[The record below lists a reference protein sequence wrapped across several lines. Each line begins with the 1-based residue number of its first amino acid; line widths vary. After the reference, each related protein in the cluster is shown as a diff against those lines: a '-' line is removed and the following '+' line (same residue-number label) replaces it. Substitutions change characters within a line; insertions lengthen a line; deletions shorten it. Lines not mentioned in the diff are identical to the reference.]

1 MLNSR
6 ISLLALVLAVGT
18 NMPVMAQDA
27 TEAAE
32 GEAPAQAAEAPANV
46 AADLNIGQEA
56 NGESGGYVKE
66 TFGAWQQRCMKT
78 GLEADPCQL
87 YTLLK
92 DGEGNNVA
100 EFTIFNLPEGTPGEA
115 IAGANFIAP
124 LETLLGEG
132 VRIQIDTAPPLA
144 YPFSVCTQVGCVSRI
159 GFTKADVAALKKGK
173 KAVMTIVPFVS
184 PETEVKLEVS
194 LQGFTAAYEAVEA
207 QNKLA
212 DAAAMAQPAPQAPAA
227 N

>member
-6 ISLLALVLAVGT
+6 ISLLAMIIALGASVPALA
-18 NMPVMAQDA
+18 Q
-27 TEAAE
+27 EAAAPAE
-32 GEAPAQAAEAPANV
+32 GEAPAAETAPAANTGTS
-46 AADLNIGQEA
+46 DLNIGQPSEA
-56 NGESGGYVKE
+56 DAGGYVKE
-66 TFGAWQQRCMKT
+66 TFEAWQQRCIKT
-78 GLEADPCQL
+78 GLDADPCQL

-92 DGEGNNVA
+92 DGEGNSVA

-115 IAGANFIAP
+115 VAGANLIAP

-132 VRIQIDTAPPLA
+132 VRIQIDTANPLG

-159 GFTKADVAALKKGK
+159 GFTKNELAALKKGN
-173 KAVMTIVPFVS
+173 KATMTIVPFVAPDS
-184 PETEVKLEVS
+184 EVKLEVS
-194 LQGFTAAYEAVEA
+194 LKGFTAAYEAVEK

-212 DAAAMAQPAPQAPAA
+212 DAAAAAATAPAQ